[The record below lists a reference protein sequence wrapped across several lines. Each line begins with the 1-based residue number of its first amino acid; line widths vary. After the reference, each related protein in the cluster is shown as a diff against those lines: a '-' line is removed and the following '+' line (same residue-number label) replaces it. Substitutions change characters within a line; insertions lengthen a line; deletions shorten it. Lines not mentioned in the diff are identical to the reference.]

1 MIKNS
6 LIFFLLFTNFCVVG
20 QEVIT
25 NQGGTY
31 VHSNGII
38 DFTIG
43 EVIIET
49 GTNGTLDITQG
60 FHQTYWNIVKI
71 EEHDSN
77 YQALVFP
84 NPTSEILNIRT
95 NNFENITYSLYD
107 AQKKLIIR
115 NILSSNETLVLVNH
129 LEQGNYFL
137 ILNNRNNILKTFHL
151 IKQ

>member
-6 LIFFLLFTNFCVVG
+6 VIFFILFTNFCVFG

-31 VHSNGII
+31 VHSSGII
-38 DFTIG
+38 DFSIG
-43 EVIIET
+43 ELIIET
-49 GTNGTLDITQG
+49 GSNGTLDITQG

-71 EEHDSN
+71 EEHESN

-107 AQKKLIIR
+107 AQKKLINRKSRAVAFSLI
-115 NILSSNETLVLVNH
+115 ILVL
-129 LEQGNYFL
+129 LSEMTSG
-137 ILNNRNNILKTFHL
+137 
-151 IKQ
+151 